1 MGDEG
6 EEADSDSDTE
16 SVDKEKKLE
25 EGKLEVDELAKKLKA
40 LEKQMVHGGKDIV
53 DSVNEN
59 ELKLEQHRA
68 EISERKVSHNISF
81 CYVEGVLEVVFFVIV
96 CCVFPKNSLEVKNS
110 CQVGKITLKKIILSS
125 LEQL

>member
-68 EISERKVSHNISF
+68 EIAERKVSHNISF
-81 CYVEGVLEVVFFVIV
+81 CYVEGVLKVEFVG
-96 CCVFPKNSLEVKNS
+96 S
-110 CQVGKITLKKIILSS
+110 
-125 LEQL
+125 